1 MEQTGPL
8 VSPAVLPKLSDAQLK
23 RLQMAKK
30 YCLDVSTKFVS
41 VGGARHPLRGSS
53 LFRGGRKSPIPLP
66 YHSFPLSPFL
76 PAPPGTIRTL
86 LLCCSWL

>member
-41 VGGARHPLRGSS
+41 GVLGHRLGYQDWLRVFYLVHTMSMKPQTAGV
-53 LFRGGRKSPIPLP
+53 LFSA
-66 YHSFPLSPFL
+66 HQ
-76 PAPPGTIRTL
+76 AM
-86 LLCCSWL
+86 